1 MRRSGGRKL
10 PNDGRQKS
18 PAAPPLRVMQ
28 FLQARRLR
36 SAGRCFSQEARR
48 RRQTM
53 AAAEPGVTQQVTN
66 DRFAQAA
73 DDRRA

>member
-1 MRRSGGRKL
+1 
-10 PNDGRQKS
+10 
-18 PAAPPLRVMQ
+18 
-28 FLQARRLR
+28 
-36 SAGRCFSQEARR
+36 
-48 RRQTM
+48 M